1 MKQRIIISLTSFAI
15 GFMLVL
21 LTLVPLRIDSQ
32 VPFIIGFI
40 GLIFLLT
47 AFVYGLAILY
57 LRKKQGGKLIS
68 SRLTPVYKFY
78 FPVTFI
84 ACLLFNTMLIF
95 LDIYPGNDISIF
107 IVLEIMFIIWLAL
120 FIPFI
125 RLRLIY
131 LNNNQIITTNFLE
144 ESTLQT
150 SSIKSV
156 KRYFIFLYKLNIEK
170 GTSSQKIILLPR
182 LKEFSILFITPKSIK
197 ELKSLINH

>member
-15 GFMLVL
+15 GFILVL
-21 LTLVPLRIDSQ
+21 LALVPLRIDFQ

-40 GLIFLLT
+40 GLILLLT
-47 AFVYGLAILY
+47 AFVYGLIILY
-57 LRKKQGGKLIS
+57 PRKKQDGKLIS

-78 FPVTFI
+78 VPVTFI
-84 ACLLFNTMLIF
+84 ACLLFNTLLIL

-120 FIPFI
+120 FIPCI
-125 RLRLIY
+125 RLRLVH
-131 LNNNQIITTNFLE
+131 LNNNQIVTTNFLE

-156 KRYFIFLYKLNIEK
+156 KRYFIFLYRLNIEK

-182 LKEFSILFITPKSIK
+182 LTEFSNLFITPKSIK

>member
-15 GFMLVL
+15 GFILVL
-21 LTLVPLRIDSQ
+21 LALVPLRIDFQ
-32 VPFIIGFI
+32 VPFIIGLI
-40 GLIFLLT
+40 GLILLLT

-57 LRKKQGGKLIS
+57 PRKKQDGKLIS

-84 ACLLFNTMLIF
+84 ACLLFNTLLIL

-120 FIPFI
+120 FIPCI
-125 RLRLIY
+125 RLRLIH

-144 ESTLQT
+144 ESTLQI

-156 KRYFIFLYKLNIEK
+156 KRYFIFLYKLNIGK

-182 LKEFSILFITPKSIK
+182 LTEFSNLFITPKSIK